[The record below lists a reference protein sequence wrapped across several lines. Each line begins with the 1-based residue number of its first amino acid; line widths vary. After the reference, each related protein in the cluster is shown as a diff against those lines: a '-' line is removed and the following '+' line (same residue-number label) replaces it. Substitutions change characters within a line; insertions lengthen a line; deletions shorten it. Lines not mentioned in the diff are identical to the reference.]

1 MNPFSKLHPV
11 VIFSYY
17 IVTLI
22 LLIRAGHP
30 FLFFLLFVLTFLDYG
45 WTVGAVRTI
54 RTFFYSIGAAVLC
67 LIINPLLNHRGV
79 TLLFY
84 LGDTRITKEAVAYGG
99 YMALLLLGTLFLFS
113 CFSEVM
119 TSEKIMTLAGSRF
132 PSFALLF
139 SMILRIVPKVKKD
152 FREMTALHGNRPKV
166 WSALVGKLME
176 DSVERSM
183 AMKNKGYGSGKR
195 TSCYK
200 RNLIW
205 QDVAVLGMVCL
216 MAVYVVVMQWIS
228 PVHVRFFP
236 SIRIDLYAV
245 HDWILWIAYL
255 GLPLWMR
262 GKGELAWLLSRRRIT
277 GSIMENR

>member
-1 MNPFSKLHPV
+1 MNPFSKLHPL

-17 IVTLI
+17 IVTLV
-22 LLIRAGHP
+22 LLIWIGHP
-30 FLFFLLFVLTFLDYG
+30 VLFFLLLILSWFDYG

-54 RTFFYSIGAAVLC
+54 RTFFYSTGAAVLC
-67 LIINPLLNHRGV
+67 VVINPLLNHRGV

-84 LGDTRITKEAVAYGG
+84 LGDKRITKEAVAYGG

-119 TSEKIMTLAGSRF
+119 TSEKIMTLSGSRF

-139 SMILRIVPKVKKD
+139 SMILRIVPKVKND

-183 AMKNKGYGSGKR
+183 AMKNKGYGRGKR

-200 RNLIW
+200 RKLVW
-205 QDVAVLGMVCL
+205 QDAAVLGLVCL
-216 MAVYVVVMQWIS
+216 MAVYVVAMQCVS

-236 SIRIDLYAV
+236 GIRIDLFAV
-245 HDWILWIAYL
+245 RDWILWIAYL
-255 GLPLWMR
+255 GLPIWMR